1 MLYLQA
7 QRHLMR
13 FFLTAT
19 CLLLH
24 ILIWSQSSETTT
36 IYLIRHCEKSATL
49 NDPELSEEGKL
60 RAANWA
66 KYFEDTPIDG
76 FYTTATKRTATTCS
90 IIADSK
96 NKEIQF
102 YNHNSFAL
110 VDSIKTHQGQTLL
123 IVAHSNTLPTLINT
137 FLGQEIYPIIAEN
150 EYSSL
155 YTITIQGDTIKH
167 DLKQVDK

>member
-1 MLYLQA
+1 
-7 QRHLMR
+7 MR
-13 FFLTAT
+13 LLFTFS
-19 CLLLH
+19 CLLFH
-24 ILIWSQSSETTT
+24 CLIWSQTSATTT
-36 IYLIRHCEKSATL
+36 IYLIRHCEKAPTL

-102 YNHNSFAL
+102 YNHNSFSL
-110 VDSIKTHQGQTLL
+110 VDIVETHQGQTLL
-123 IVAHSNTLPTLINT
+123 IVGHSNTLPTLLNT
-137 FLGQEIYPIIAEN
+137 FLGQEVYQILAEN

-155 YTITIQGDTIKH
+155 FTITIQGDTIKH
-167 DLKQVDK
+167 DLKQVNK